1 MAPQR
6 TAPLVATPL
15 RRAATGQPAATAAT
29 TAGTVP
35 LGIPPRLV
43 ELGEVARLGEG
54 GAELR
59 ELRRASAAASA
70 ASPASSIAATSA
82 AAAAA
87 AAAATHCRATER

>member
-15 RRAATGQPAATAAT
+15 HRAATGQPAATAAT
-29 TAGTVP
+29 TANVP
-35 LGIPPRLV
+35 LVTPPRLV

-54 GAELR
+54 GAELP
-59 ELRRASAAASA
+59 AASA
-70 ASPASSIAATSA
+70 ASASPAASIAAAASTS
-82 AAAAA
+82 AAA